1 MTSLNKNFTVINVE
15 LKDWGLPK
23 KKKTVFFFLK
33 KKPQSIPDFQVL
45 CVESYFCTLH
55 IFLSN
60 KVEPS
65 LFLKGMQTRST
76 QETGAAARPV
86 PITTRVHV
94 LAKIFL

>member
-23 KKKTVFFFLK
+23 KKKMC
-33 KKPQSIPDFQVL
+33 QSIPDFQVL

-55 IFLSN
+55 IFLFD

-65 LFLKGMQTRST
+65 LFLKGMQTRYT

-86 PITTRVHV
+86 QITTRVHV